1 MPDAVFVDS
10 HYAHWREQLER
21 VQSVYDRLAR
31 TELDSELKIRILRL
45 LAARED
51 GLLEKLHRSE
61 QWKEF

>member
-1 MPDAVFVDS
+1 MPDAAFVDS
-10 HYAHWREQLER
+10 HHAHWQEQLER
-21 VQSVYDRLAR
+21 LQSVYDRLAR

-45 LAARED
+45 LAVRED